1 MNRLRRYA
9 IVLVTNLIVIFVVR
23 QTSVSC
29 RKQDQE
35 DPVVCPPIRFQSE
48 ESTRSNTSSPE
59 ENLIQH
65 HTHMTASQQ
74 EPVIYLITATYQRQS
89 QKADLVSLCH
99 TLKHVPSLVWI
110 VVENSASQSPVIR
123 AVLGRCNISAVHLTV
138 QTPERIQAKKKY
150 SPKVTG
156 VVHRNTGLGWVREHC
171 SRQDC
176 GGVVLFGDDDDRYD
190 LRLFD
195 EIRKTE
201 RVSVFMVGLTGG
213 LLMEGPYCKNG
224 SVAQWHRVWTPERP
238 VPVDM
243 QGFAINVRLLL
254 KRSDVWIEGGGAYTD
269 MGYVEASRF
278 IFQFVSN
285 TSMLECRTQMNEVLV
300 WRTRTVQSP
309 LWNEKYEK
317 SDTSIEL

>member
-1 MNRLRRYA
+1 MLLLKPLQPSLGRRF
-9 IVLVTNLIVIFVVR
+9 IKLVCIKSLF
-23 QTSVSC
+23 
-29 RKQDQE
+29 
-35 DPVVCPPIRFQSE
+35 FLHM
-48 ESTRSNTSSPE
+48 SP
-59 ENLIQH
+59 
-65 HTHMTASQQ
+65 ASQQ

-195 EIRKTE
+195 EVSYIWSAKTNE
-201 RVSVFMVGLTGG
+201 YAAF
-213 LLMEGPYCKNG
+213 
-224 SVAQWHRVWTPERP
+224 
-238 VPVDM
+238 
-243 QGFAINVRLLL
+243 
-254 KRSDVWIEGGGAYTD
+254 
-269 MGYVEASRF
+269 
-278 IFQFVSN
+278 
-285 TSMLECRTQMNEVLV
+285 ECT
-300 WRTRTVQSP
+300 
-309 LWNEKYEK
+309 
-317 SDTSIEL
+317 